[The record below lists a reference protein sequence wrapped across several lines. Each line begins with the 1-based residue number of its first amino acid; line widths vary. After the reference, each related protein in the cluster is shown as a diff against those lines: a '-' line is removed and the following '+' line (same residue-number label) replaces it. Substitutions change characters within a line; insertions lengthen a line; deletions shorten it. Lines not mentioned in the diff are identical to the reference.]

1 MARKK
6 LRVASAKVSK
16 MSILPRMVIAAL
28 VQLDIFIDWRM
39 AVRAVGGSARCGAT
53 WGGPARLGAP
63 REGGL
68 ALVVPWGTVLGQR
81 DNPENNKPPYHPIF
95 LTAIAEGGP

>member
-53 WGGPARLGAP
+53 WGGPARLGWP
-63 REGGL
+63 GPPGG
-68 ALVVPWGTVLGQR
+68 AQGGGTGTGSTLGNCIR
-81 DNPENNKPPYHPIF
+81 
-95 LTAIAEGGP
+95 AGG